1 MMHSHLFYRLDRPIP
16 LKHFATY
23 RPPHIEVCHTYLLH
37 IIYILSIYYLYIFYI
52 LSIHITN
59 YI

>member
-37 IIYILSIYYLYIFYI
+37 IIYILPIYYLYIFYI